1 MDSFMYTN
9 IDFPDVSDDMR
20 ERIITSI
27 QSMIYAESAKE
38 ALRRLKMYEYQQKTG
53 KPALVKKF
61 CIRLN
66 KQQEQDKNDN
76 RRIRR

>member
-1 MDSFMYTN
+1 MDSFMYTD

-53 KPALVKKF
+53 KPALVK
-61 CIRLN
+61 ILN
-66 KQQEQDKNDN
+66 PFE
-76 RRIRR
+76 

>member
-9 IDFPDVSDDMR
+9 IDFPDVSDEMR
-20 ERIITSI
+20 ERLITSI

-53 KPALVKKF
+53 KPALVKILHPF
-61 CIRLN
+61 
-66 KQQEQDKNDN
+66 EQTTGA
-76 RRIRR
+76 R

>member
-20 ERIITSI
+20 ERLITSI

-38 ALRRLKMYEYQQKTG
+38 ALQRSKQLEKEVDDILGNRKKRIENTVQQGT
-53 KPALVKKF
+53 LF
-61 CIRLN
+61 
-66 KQQEQDKNDN
+66 
-76 RRIRR
+76 

>member
-53 KPALVKKF
+53 KPALVK
-61 CIRLN
+61 ILN
-66 KQQEQDKNDN
+66 PFE
-76 RRIRR
+76 